1 MRGSIKLFTWYGI
14 PVHLHWSFGLI
25 FVYVFW
31 QGYRVG
37 SNGPEI
43 AWQMGLVAALFGC
56 VLLHEYGHAL
66 TARRYGVGTRDIIL
80 TPIGGVARLERMPER
95 PMQEFL
101 VAIAGPLVNVLIA
114 LLLGAVCYFF
124 FRDDLTALFSG
135 EAVQAIIDE
144 ESGDIIDQ
152 EPVFSSLFVKTLF
165 NLAFLN
171 IGLAVFNL
179 IPAFPMDGGRILRA
193 LLSMR
198 IGRARATRVAA
209 GVGQVLALALAGWG
223 IWSGDFM
230 LALLGMFV
238 IYAARTENSM
248 VQLES
253 VLGRYKAGDLV
264 RHQFTRLHVNDW
276 MQSAFD
282 LLQHGLERNFL
293 VCDFNNQPIGIL
305 EEETIVAAMKKGER
319 SIEIGQRLQPLH
331 GVEPDESLSYV
342 HHLLRQ
348 RGIGMIIV
356 VDDQGQL
363 TGVIDEMGLSL
374 FLRNA

>member
-1 MRGSIKLFTWYGI
+1 MCSS
-14 PVHLHWSFGLI
+14 HWCWGQ
-25 FVYVFW
+25 FV
-31 QGYRVG
+31 
-37 SNGPEI
+37 
-43 AWQMGLVAALFGC
+43 
-56 VLLHEYGHAL
+56 
-66 TARRYGVGTRDIIL
+66 T
-80 TPIGGVARLERMPER
+80 
-95 PMQEFL
+95 
-101 VAIAGPLVNVLIA
+101 
-114 LLLGAVCYFF
+114 FF

-253 VLGRYKAGDLV
+253 VLGRYKAADLV
-264 RHQFTRLHVNDW
+264 RHQFTRLQVNDW

-293 VCDFNNQPIGIL
+293 VCDFNNQPIGVL
-305 EEETIVAAMKKGER
+305 EEETIIAAMKKGER
-319 SIEIGQRLQPLH
+319 SLEIGQRLQPLH

-356 VDDQGQL
+356 VDEQGHL